1 MASEFCKKQRYFL
14 PSSGLDPSPH
24 WSLYWLLPTGYSRP
38 LHIYQSI
45 IQKCVFDP
53 QTTPGLTRQ
62 RPKEYSAA
70 NGKWCFISMGP
81 FASCCL
87 FDFSAPDYA
96 YLNHYRIAQ
105 GSICNAIFFA
115 HQFFSIFQ
123 NAFTPNDFV
132 LACSIKK
139 VGGSW
144 NHTYRQLC

>member
-1 MASEFCKKQRYFL
+1 
-14 PSSGLDPSPH
+14 
-24 WSLYWLLPTGYSRP
+24 
-38 LHIYQSI
+38 
-45 IQKCVFDP
+45 
-53 QTTPGLTRQ
+53 
-62 RPKEYSAA
+62 
-70 NGKWCFISMGP
+70 MGP

-144 NHTYRQLC
+144 NHTYRQLCKPFHQYSCPAHVVKVQDSNLCG